1 MPTNLPVVAKKKW
14 YEASQA
20 RTPQEKLQKLQEF
33 SSLIPKHK
41 GTEKLRAQVRRQI
54 SILHKE
60 IEEKRRRRAR
70 RGGPRFFLEKEG
82 AAQIIILG
90 PTKVGRSS
98 LLTSVTNA
106 KTEVTEYPFTTR
118 EPVPGML
125 KFEDLQFQLVEA
137 PALVEGAAGSG
148 SGGLQT
154 LGLARNAD
162 GIILMVDLSQDAPKQ
177 LRMIMEELEKARI
190 LIQKPRAKVE
200 IERKHVGAGLRIIVF
215 GKLLDCNLRDV
226 ENLLKGYR
234 ILDATVRISGEA
246 AIDDVEDAIFESTIY
261 RPAIVIANK
270 ADSPEANSTLQQ
282 LEQSLA
288 GARALPIIPISCRT
302 RTGLEALGAEIFRAL
317 GIIRTYTKEPN
328 DRRPSS
334 NPFILKRG
342 STVADLAK
350 QIHSDFT
357 KRFAYARVWAK
368 RLTFSP
374 QRVGP
379 SFFLEDKDIVE
390 LHTK

>member
-20 RTPQEKLQKLQEF
+20 RTPQEKLEKLQEF
-33 SSLIPKHK
+33 SGLIPKHK

-54 SILHKE
+54 STLTKE
-60 IEEKRRRRAR
+60 IDEAKRRRAK
-70 RGGPRFFLEKEG
+70 RGGPRFFFEKEG

-106 KTEVTEYPFTTR
+106 KTEVSDYPFTTR

-137 PALVEGAAGSG
+137 PALVEGAANIR

-162 GIILMVDLSQDAPKQ
+162 GIILMVDLSQDAPNQ
-177 LRMIMEELEKARI
+177 LRIILEELEKARI

-215 GKLLDCNLRDV
+215 GRLLDCNLRDI
-226 ENLLKGYR
+226 ENMLKGYR

-246 AIDDVEDAIFESTIY
+246 SIDDVEDAIFESTIY

-270 ADSPEANSTLQQ
+270 ADSPEAHSTLHQ
-282 LEQSLA
+282 LERSFA
-288 GARALPIIPISCRT
+288 GLLPIIPVSCRT
-302 RTGLEALGAEIFRAL
+302 RTGLEALGAEIFKAL
-317 GIIRTYTKEPN
+317 GIIRIYTKEPN
-328 DRRPSS
+328 DKHPST

-342 STVADLAK
+342 STVTNLAK
-350 QIHSDFT
+350 QIHSDFI
-357 KRFAYARVWAK
+357 KRYAYARVWAK

-379 SFFLEDKDIVE
+379 SFLLDDKDVVE

>member
-33 SSLIPKHK
+33 LSLIPKHK
-41 GTEKLRAQVRRQI
+41 GTERLRAQVRRQI

-70 RGGPRFFLEKEG
+70 RGGPRFFFEKEG

-106 KTEVTEYPFTTR
+106 KTEVSAYPFTTR
-118 EPVPGML
+118 EPVLGML

-137 PALVEGAAGSG
+137 PALVEGAADSG

-177 LRMIMEELEKARI
+177 LRMIIKELEKARI

-270 ADSPEANSTLQQ
+270 ADSPEGNSTLQQ

-288 GARALPIIPISCRT
+288 GRLPIIPVSCQT
-302 RTGLEALGAEIFRAL
+302 RTGLEALGAEIFKAL
-317 GIIRTYTKEPN
+317 GVIRTYTKEPN
-328 DRRPSS
+328 DRHPST

-350 QIHSDFT
+350 QIHSDFV
-357 KRFAYARVWAK
+357 KRYAYARVWAK